1 MRSRWAAASARAPLA
16 GRRGTSTTGSWPDSV
31 AARERLV
38 SAHLETFGVPPALE
52 SHRKVQVALD
62 HGNDEAIRE
71 VITAAYDLQRKR

>member
-1 MRSRWAAASARAPLA
+1 GTA
-16 GRRGTSTTGSWPDSV
+16 GRPAWYVDNRLVARLEDATTLTVRSSF

-38 SAHLETFGVPPALE
+38 RAHSETFGVPPALE